1 MGDGMGSCSAL
12 AWFHE
17 RACPVGPA
25 SRRRNDQARDTG
37 ACLPSVISDNDNDL
51 TTTVPYLR

>member
-17 RACPVGPA
+17 RACSVGPA
-25 SRRRNDQARDTG
+25 SRRRNELAG
-37 ACLPSVISDNDNDL
+37 CLPAVISDNDL
-51 TTTVPYLR
+51 TS